1 MKLKIKVKEDD
12 FILFIGVCVVLFLI
26 CLIIA
31 ANFISFG
38 ATEQFVGL
46 NIFKNFS
53 LATLG
58 LTILLFIISLVV
70 IFSSVSST
78 IFDFDKGFGFSLGE
92 KEEKGYNKFM
102 TEREMKNAFMIRK
115 VPLKAE
121 HAEHAGMVFIN
132 DGKNMWVDDG
142 EYHTLI
148 IGQSGSGKTTA
159 LVTPL
164 VKSLMKHDESMIITD
179 LKGEIYRDQAAELKE
194 RGYNIIV
201 INLRDPSEGNAWN
214 PLTIPYRMYKQGKT
228 DKAKELLEDISTN
241 IIPIENKEDPFW
253 ETAASSYFS
262 GLALSLFKHATENEV
277 NITSISNMVSD
288 GEAKMGRETYAQK
301 FFAIDGVDSDTY
313 EYAKSTI
320 TAPVDTRNSILS
332 IFLSKIRQFSTR
344 DELSEMLSYS
354 DFNMENIGKEKTALF
369 LIVHDEKKT
378 YHPLATILIKQ
389 LYEVLV
395 DVAHHNPDGELKY
408 RTNFILDEFAN
419 MPPLKDVDAMVSAAR
434 SRKMRFT
441 FIIQNF
447 SQLDDVYGEKKA
459 ETIRSNCGNM
469 VYLLTNELKALEEI
483 SKLVGESKSKDDE
496 KTVSTPLVSV
506 TDLQKMK
513 MNEIVLIRMR
523 QKPFRT
529 VLKAAYELDYGKEY
543 PKTFP
548 TEREKYPVKH
558 FKLKD
563 YVDQNQRKQ
572 TVDDINVARKAIP
585 NEDERIPRANRNY
598 DFNNPFGG
606 APFEQKNNSV
616 DIDKILKE
624 IDAELARLD
633 EEEKKEKEA
642 KEKAEGKISSDV
654 KVEEPAE
661 KQMEKPKEEP
671 PKSKEEVQK
680 EEEEKSLFDNL
691 FGKKEEKAI
700 TPVELNDE
708 VKIEPEKEP
717 QQPIDFY
724 AVRGDTI
731 KEEIQKKYEDKAKT
745 EMFTIPEE
753 IKKEVSK
760 EEKVPVD
767 TSSVV
772 VGNNVVTDDQYF
784 DDFFGDE

>member
-1 MKLKIKVKEDD
+1 MKLKIKVSEED
-12 FILFIGVCVVLFLI
+12 FMLFVGVCVILFLI
-26 CLIIA
+26 CLIIS

-53 LATLG
+53 ASTLG
-58 LTILLFIISLVV
+58 LALLLFVISLVV

-78 IFDFDKGFGFSLGE
+78 IFDFDKGIGFSLGA
-92 KEEKGYNKFM
+92 KDEKGYNKFM
-102 TEREMKNAFMIRK
+102 TDREMKKAYMIRK
-115 VPLKAE
+115 VPVKAE
-121 HAEHAGMVFIN
+121 HADYAGMVFIN

-142 EYHTLI
+142 EFHTLI

-179 LKGEIYRDQAAELKE
+179 LKGEIYRDQAAELKA
-194 RGYNIIV
+194 RGYNIIC
-201 INLRDPSEGNAWN
+201 INLRNPAQGNAWN

-228 DKAKELLEDISTN
+228 DKAKELLEDISSN
-241 IIPIENKEDPFW
+241 IIPVENKEDPFW
-253 ETAASSYFS
+253 ETAAASYFS
-262 GLALSLFKHATENEV
+262 GLALALFKYASENEV
-277 NITSISNMVSD
+277 NITSISSMVSA
-288 GEAKMGRETYAQK
+288 GETKAGRETYAQK
-301 FFAIDGVDSDTY
+301 FFTLDGEDNDMY

-320 TAPVDTRNSILS
+320 TAAQDTKNSVLA

-395 DVAHHNPDGELKY
+395 DVAHHNPDGALKF

-459 ETIRSNCGNM
+459 ETIRSNCANM

-496 KTVSTPLVSV
+496 KTVSTPLVTV
-506 TDLQKMK
+506 TDLQKLK
-513 MNEIVLIRMR
+513 MNEIILIRMR
-523 QKPFRT
+523 QKPYRT
-529 VLKAAYELDYGKEY
+529 VLKAAYETSFGKEY
-543 PKTFP
+543 PKSYP
-548 TEREKYPVKH
+548 EEREKYPVKH
-558 FKLKD
+558 FNLKE
-563 YVDQNQRKQ
+563 YVDQHQRKE
-572 TVDDINVARKAIP
+572 TADGINEARRMVP
-585 NEDERIPRANRNY
+585 NEDERIPRVNRNY
-598 DFNNPFGG
+598 DFNNPFSN
-606 APFEQKNNSV
+606 ASFEPKQDNAV

-633 EEEKKEKEA
+633 EEEKKEKEK
-642 KEKAEGKISSDV
+642 KEKEQAQGTKASASPDI
-654 KVEEPAE
+654 KPLNEP
-661 KQMEKPKEEP
+661 
-671 PKSKEEVQK
+671 SKEVLSED
-680 EEEEKSLFDNL
+680 EEKSIFDKLFADSTKSNDIEEP
-691 FGKKEEKAI
+691 KETKTI
-700 TPVELNDE
+700 TPIELNDE
-708 VKIEPEKEP
+708 VKKAEEKEP
-717 QQPIDFY
+717 QQPIDTF
-724 AVRGDTI
+724 AVRGDVY
-731 KEEIQKKYEDKAKT
+731 KEEIQKKFEDESKT
-745 EMFTIPEE
+745 ELFTVPQE
-753 IKKEVSK
+753 IKKEES
-760 EEKVPVD
+760 KVPVD

-784 DDFFGDE
+784 DDFFGDDE

>member
-1 MKLKIKVKEDD
+1 MKLKIKVSEED
-12 FILFIGVCVVLFLI
+12 FLLFVGVCVILFLI
-26 CLIIA
+26 CLIIS

-38 ATEQFVGL
+38 ATEEFVGI

-53 LATLG
+53 ASTLG
-58 LTILLFIISLVV
+58 LAILLFVISLVV

-92 KEEKGYNKFM
+92 KDEKGYNKFM
-102 TEREMKNAFMIRK
+102 TEREMKKAYMIRK

-121 HAEHAGMVFIN
+121 HAEYAGMVFIN

-142 EYHTLI
+142 ENHTLI

-164 VKSLMKHDESMIITD
+164 VKSLMKHDESMVISD

-201 INLRDPSEGNAWN
+201 INLRNPGSGNAWN

-228 DKAKELLEDISTN
+228 DKAKELLEDISSN
-241 IIPIENKEDPFW
+241 IIPVENKEDPFW
-253 ETAASSYFS
+253 ETSAASYFS
-262 GLALSLFKHATENEV
+262 GLALSLFRHASENEV

-288 GEAKMGRETYAQK
+288 GEMKAGRETYAQK
-301 FFAIDGVDSDTY
+301 FFALDGEDSDTY
-313 EYAKSTI
+313 EYAKGTI
-320 TAPVDTRNSILS
+320 NAPQDTKNSVLS

-395 DVAHHNPDGELKY
+395 DVAHQNPDGALKF

-419 MPPLKDVDAMVSAAR
+419 MPPLKDVDAMISAAR
-434 SRKMRFT
+434 SRKMRFV

-459 ETIRSNCGNM
+459 ETIRSNCANM

-483 SKLVGESKSKDDE
+483 SKLIGESKSKDDE
-496 KTVSTPLVSV
+496 KTVSTPLVTV

-513 MNEIVLIRMR
+513 MNEIILIRAR

-529 VLKAAYELDYGKEY
+529 VLKAGYQLDYGKQFPKSY
-543 PKTFP
+543 PQ
-548 TEREKYPVKH
+548 EREKYPVKH
-558 FKLKD
+558 FKLKE
-563 YVDQNQRKQ
+563 YVDQHQRKE
-572 TVDDINVARKAIP
+572 TVDGINAARKMVP
-585 NEDERIPRANRNY
+585 NEDERIPRVNRNY
-598 DFNNPFGG
+598 DFNNPFSNKS
-606 APFEQKNNSV
+606 FEPKQDNAV

-633 EEEKKEKEA
+633 EEEKAEKAKKEA
-642 KEKAEGKISSDV
+642 GKETT
-654 KVEEPAE
+654 
-661 KQMEKPKEEP
+661 KPKEEP
-671 PKSKEEVQK
+671 SKEVVTD
-680 EEEEKSLFDNL
+680 EEENSLFDKL
-691 FGKKEEKAI
+691 FADTPLKEDKEELSNTKAI
-700 TPVELNDE
+700 TPIELNDDI
-708 VKIEPEKEP
+708 KIEPEKEP
-717 QQPIDFY
+717 QQPIDVQ
-724 AVRGDTI
+724 AVRGDDY
-731 KEEIQKKYEDKAKT
+731 K
-745 EMFTIPEE
+745 EE
-753 IKKEVSK
+753 IKKKFEDEAKTEIFSVPISEPPKTEVKK
-760 EEKVPVD
+760 EDSKVPVD

-784 DDFFGDE
+784 DDFFGDDE

>member
-1 MKLKIKVKEDD
+1 MKLKIKVNEED

-46 NIFKNFS
+46 SVFKNFS

-58 LTILLFIISLVV
+58 LTILLFVISLVV

-92 KEEKGYNKFM
+92 KEEKGYNKFL
-102 TEREMKNAFMIRK
+102 TEREMKKAHMIRK

-121 HAEHAGMVFIN
+121 HADYAGMVFIN

-201 INLRDPSEGNAWN
+201 INLREPGKGNAWN

-228 DKAKELLEDISTN
+228 DKAKELLEDISSN

-253 ETAASSYFS
+253 ETSAASYFS
-262 GLALSLFKHATENEV
+262 GLALALFKHATENEV

-288 GEAKMGRETYAQK
+288 GEAKAGRDTYAQK

-320 TAPVDTRNSILS
+320 NAPSDTKNSILS

-395 DVAHHNPDGELKY
+395 DVAHHNPDGALKY

-434 SRKMRFT
+434 SRRMRFT

-483 SKLVGESKSKDDE
+483 SKLVGESKSKEEE
-496 KTVSTPLVSV
+496 KTVSTPLVTV

-513 MNEIVLIRMR
+513 MNEIILIRMR

-529 VLKAAYELDYGKEY
+529 VLKAGYQLDYGKEY

-558 FKLKD
+558 FRLKE
-563 YVDQNQRKQ
+563 YVDQYQRKQ
-572 TVDDINVARKAIP
+572 TVDDINSARKAVP
-585 NEDERIPRANRNY
+585 NEDERIPRVNKNY
-598 DFNNPFGG
+598 DFDNPFKT
-606 APFEQKNNSV
+606 APFEPNKSNAV

-624 IDAELARLD
+624 IDEELARLD
-633 EEEKKEKEA
+633 EEEKKAKEA
-642 KEKAEGKISSDV
+642 NEKTTEK
-654 KVEEPAE
+654 KNTTEEIKTETVPTTE
-661 KQMEKPKEEP
+661 K
-671 PKSKEEVQK
+671 KSPSFDD
-680 EEEEKSLFDNL
+680 EEKSLFDNL
-691 FGKKEEKAI
+691 FGTKPDKDKAI
-700 TPVELNDE
+700 TPIELNDE
-708 VKIEPEKEP
+708 FKIEEPKEP
-717 QQPIDFY
+717 QQPIDLY
-724 AVRGDTI
+724 SVRGDNY
-731 KEEIQKKYEDKAKT
+731 KEEIQKKFEDEAKT
-745 EMFTIPEE
+745 EVFKVPSEGPS
-753 IKKEVSK
+753 VK

-772 VGNNVVTDDQYF
+772 VGNNNVVTDDQYF